1 MNKYN
6 SSKKIFMNIV
16 FVFSILLLSTSLF
29 VNFFVLNSSVYKNI
43 LEHNNTYDKVTQKVY
58 DKIDKVLE
66 EKSMDFIDIKES
78 LITEN
83 DIKREADKSI
93 DEFIDYLRTGNNN
106 VKGVDTSIYKNRIND
121 ILDSIIGKDK
131 LTYNDGQSEYALQS
145 VVLLYGTSSDN
156 MVINYMDSNSNYYIE
171 NLSTVTRSELEAKV
185 RAEMA
190 KRGLTEEKVRTEMA
204 KRGISEEQA
213 IKMAEKY
220 FDITIND
227 GSDSS
232 NNNEKTDNASSEN
245 NIDSSSNSND
255 NTNKQNNEVVD
266 DTFKSILDSIDNSQT
281 SPSDGM
287 NSIINH
293 LRNDAEGIIE
303 SEVQKVNLKEIA
315 NSKKIN
321 ILAHITSIFYELR
334 YIFYALPVI
343 FLIILVI
350 SRRNISDLLNLI
362 SYGLFFG
369 ALVFLSVFIIGK
381 LFNICDFIGMN
392 SEYLRDVMISIIDY
406 FLKLSMNTSII
417 LLISSIFTKILNII
431 TKKLFMKRNI
441 KV

>member
-1 MNKYN
+1 
-6 SSKKIFMNIV
+6 
-16 FVFSILLLSTSLF
+16 
-29 VNFFVLNSSVYKNI
+29 
-43 LEHNNTYDKVTQKVY
+43 NNTYDKVTQKVY

-131 LTYNDGQSEYALQS
+131 LSYNDGQSEYALQS

-266 DTFKSILDSIDNSQT
+266 DTFKSILDSIDNSRT
-281 SPSDGM
+281 SYSDGM

-381 LFNICDFIGMN
+381 LFNICDFIGIN
-392 SEYLRDVMISIIDY
+392 
-406 FLKLSMNTSII
+406 
-417 LLISSIFTKILNII
+417 
-431 TKKLFMKRNI
+431 
-441 KV
+441 